1 MYNVNSPATILSHR
15 RSLSNIRT
23 MCSGHTR
30 TLRILEVESVMS
42 MLADLSQAV
51 AAYRSGNKSLDEFED
66 WFRTSSRKM
75 FAQGQQAIDICAAV
89 EAAFSR
95 HSFED
100 LDEDGLKAELA
111 KIDIPF
117 APPAVFRAA
126 SYQSPYNFL
135 LLPTPANN
143 STGAMNHVI

>member
-1 MYNVNSPATILSHR
+1 
-15 RSLSNIRT
+15 
-23 MCSGHTR
+23 
-30 TLRILEVESVMS
+30 MS

-66 WFRTSSRKM
+66 WFRTGSRKM

-95 HSFED
+95 HSFEN
-100 LDEDGLKAELA
+100 LDEDGLKAELG

-126 SYQSPYNFL
+126 SFQSSYHFPQ
-135 LLPTPANN
+135 LPIPGNN
-143 STGAMNHVI
+143 SNSAMNRVTVFATM